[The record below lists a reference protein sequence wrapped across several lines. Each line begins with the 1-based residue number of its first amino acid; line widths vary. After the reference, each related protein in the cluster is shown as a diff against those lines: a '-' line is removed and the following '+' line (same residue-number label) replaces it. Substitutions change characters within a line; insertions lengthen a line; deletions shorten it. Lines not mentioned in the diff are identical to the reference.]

1 MPKNNFIEKDLSK
14 VNNLIRNNIIEEETI
29 SNLYEYI
36 FRTNGKQLRAQLSLI
51 SSSIDKRM
59 SKRRLK
65 LAAVIELLHTAT
77 LVHDDVVD
85 DSPVRRGIKS
95 VNNIWS
101 NAHGVLI
108 GDYIYSKAFMLMVEL
123 GNSEILNELSK
134 ATNDISKGELIQL
147 DAINN
152 KEITLKKLEA
162 ISYFKTGRLFEA
174 SARCGAILSKG
185 DSKYIKNV
193 SSCSKNL
200 GIVFQI
206 KDDLLDYSQDES
218 TIGKPILQDL
228 REGKVTYPFF
238 FAYKNANRNEK
249 KELELLLG
257 KKKLNQKKV
266 FQLIS
271 RLKGIKETQKL
282 ALKYIDIA
290 TSSAMNIDNKNIR
303 KEMLNL
309 LDASLYRTK

>member
-218 TIGKPILQDL
+218 TLGKPILQDL

>member
-1 MPKNNFIEKDLSK
+1 MLKNNLIEKDLSK
-14 VNNLIRNNIIEEETI
+14 VNSLIRNNIIEEETI

-59 SKRRLK
+59 GKRRLK

-174 SARCGAILSKG
+174 SAKCGAILSKG
-185 DSKYIKNV
+185 DNKYIKNI

-218 TIGKPILQDL
+218 TLGKPILQDL

-257 KKKLNQKKV
+257 KKKTKSKKG
-266 FQLIS
+266 LSTYKSIKRDRGNTKIS
-271 RLKGIKETQKL
+271 T
-282 ALKYIDIA
+282 
-290 TSSAMNIDNKNIR
+290 
-303 KEMLNL
+303 
-309 LDASLYRTK
+309 

>member
-1 MPKNNFIEKDLSK
+1 MLKNNLIEKDLSK
-14 VNNLIRNNIIEEETI
+14 VNSLIRNNIIEEETI

-59 SKRRLK
+59 GKRRLK

-174 SARCGAILSKG
+174 SAKCGAILSKG
-185 DSKYIKNV
+185 DNKYIKNI

-218 TIGKPILQDL
+218 TLGKPILQDL
-228 REGKVTYPFF
+228 QEGKVTYPFF

-266 FQLIS
+266 FQLIN
-271 RLKGIKETQKL
+271 RLKGIEETQKL

>member
-1 MPKNNFIEKDLSK
+1 MLKNNLIEKDLSK
-14 VNNLIRNNIIEEETI
+14 VNSLIRNNIIEEETI

-59 SKRRLK
+59 GKRRLK

-174 SARCGAILSKG
+174 SAKCGAILSKG
-185 DSKYIKNV
+185 DNKYIKNI

-218 TIGKPILQDL
+218 TLGKPILQDL

-266 FQLIS
+266 FQLIN
-271 RLKGIKETQKL
+271 RLKGIEETQKL
-282 ALKYIDIA
+282 AHKYIDIA
-290 TSSAMNIDNKNIR
+290 TSSAMNIDSKNIR

-309 LDASLYRTK
+309 LDVSLYRTK

>member
-14 VNNLIRNNIIEEETI
+14 VNNLIRNNIIEEKTI

-59 SKRRLK
+59 GKRRLK

-218 TIGKPILQDL
+218 TLGKPILQDL

>member
-1 MPKNNFIEKDLSK
+1 MLKNNLIEKDLSK
-14 VNNLIRNNIIEEETI
+14 VNSLIRNNIIEEETI

-59 SKRRLK
+59 GKRRLK

-152 KEITLKKLEA
+152 KEITLKKLVA

-174 SARCGAILSKG
+174 SAKCGAILSKG
-185 DSKYIKNV
+185 DNKYIKNI

-218 TIGKPILQDL
+218 TLGKPILQDL

-266 FQLIS
+266 FQLIN
-271 RLKGIKETQKL
+271 RLKGIEETQKL

>member
-14 VNNLIRNNIIEEETI
+14 VNNLIKNNIIEEETI

-51 SSSIDKRM
+51 SSSIDKSM
-59 SKRRLK
+59 GKRRLK

-85 DSPVRRGIKS
+85 DSPLRRGIKS

-218 TIGKPILQDL
+218 TLGKPILQDL

-271 RLKGIKETQKL
+271 RLKGIEETQKL

>member
-59 SKRRLK
+59 GKRRLK

-218 TIGKPILQDL
+218 TLGKPILQDL

-266 FQLIS
+266 FQLIN
-271 RLKGIKETQKL
+271 RLKGIEETQKL
-282 ALKYIDIA
+282 ALKYIDKA

-309 LDASLYRTK
+309 LNVSLYRTK

>member
-1 MPKNNFIEKDLSK
+1 MLKNNLIEKDLSK
-14 VNNLIRNNIIEEETI
+14 VNSLIRNNIIEEKTI

-59 SKRRLK
+59 GKRRLK

-174 SARCGAILSKG
+174 SAKCGAILSKG
-185 DSKYIKNV
+185 DNKYIKNI

-218 TIGKPILQDL
+218 TLGKPILQDL

-266 FQLIS
+266 FQLIN
-271 RLKGIKETQKL
+271 RLKGIEETQKL

>member
-59 SKRRLK
+59 GKRRLK

-134 ATNDISKGELIQL
+134 ATNDISKGELMQL

-206 KDDLLDYSQDES
+206 KDDLLDYSQDEL
-218 TIGKPILQDL
+218 TLGKPILQDL

-271 RLKGIKETQKL
+271 RLKGIEETQKL

>member
-1 MPKNNFIEKDLSK
+1 MLKNNLIEKDLSK

-59 SKRRLK
+59 GKRRLK

-218 TIGKPILQDL
+218 TLGKPILQDL

-266 FQLIS
+266 FQLIN
-271 RLKGIKETQKL
+271 RLKGIEETQKL
-282 ALKYIDIA
+282 ALKYICLLYTSPSPRDR
-290 TSSAMNIDNKNIR
+290 TRSRMPSSA
-303 KEMLNL
+303 
-309 LDASLYRTK
+309 

>member
-14 VNNLIRNNIIEEETI
+14 VNNLIKNNIIEEETI

-59 SKRRLK
+59 GKRRLK

-152 KEITLKKLEA
+152 KEITLNKLEA

-218 TIGKPILQDL
+218 TLGKPILQDL

-266 FQLIS
+266 FQLIN
-271 RLKGIKETQKL
+271 RLKGIEETQKL
-282 ALKYIDIA
+282 ALKYID
-290 TSSAMNIDNKNIR
+290 
-303 KEMLNL
+303 L
-309 LDASLYRTK
+309 SLIHI

>member
-59 SKRRLK
+59 GKRRLK

-218 TIGKPILQDL
+218 TLGKPILQDL

-266 FQLIS
+266 FQLIN
-271 RLKGIKETQKL
+271 RLKGIEETQKL

-309 LDASLYRTK
+309 LNVSLYRTK